1 VDAVA
6 AAGAAVVVACAAA
19 AVGCALAV
27 VAVHSAVA
35 AELDHRWAAR
45 LPCRGHQRADPAAVP
60 MRAAARGRPRVQA
73 AE

>member
-19 AVGCALAV
+19 VGCARAV
-27 VAVHSAVA
+27 VAVHSVA
-35 AELDHRWAAR
+35 AAERDPRWAAR
-45 LPCRGHQRADPAAVP
+45 LPCRGHQRADPVEVP
-60 MRAAARGRPRVQA
+60 TRAAARGRVAVRVP